1 MGFRREI
8 REPWALALGGLA
20 AGFGWAIG
28 IPVAAAAGIG
38 AAVYGVRVVS
48 GAVVNGRRETAPLP
62 DVRRGSPEAAWL
74 RRAQSAT
81 TKLERLRDEAGQG
94 PIGEGVASMASRSRD
109 LSNSVRRLAGHA
121 SRIHLALQGFDR
133 TDLGAET
140 DRLLADLERARDDDL
155 RHDIERSLEAV
166 RRQGEVRTRLEE
178 AAARVQARI
187 EAVVLD
193 LESLV
198 ARLVETLAMMPS
210 RTPTE
215 TIESVAELTTGLDGL
230 GSELAAAEEVSRRAL
245 AAFVEQP
252 GTGAATGSPFGSLRR
267 SSSSTQPTEAA
278 RVRQSLDAIMASIH
292 GRVPA
297 DIEARVASIRDSIL
311 LTITDR
317 DMAATSTDPN
327 IYLIRQTA
335 LDYLPEALARYRALP
350 ERYADEPITSDGRT
364 PHRSLLDQLEL
375 MDQKIR
381 EVADDIVRQD
391 SDRLL
396 VHGRFLQE
404 RFGSSAFQ
412 IDAQTVPANPAS

>member
-1 MGFRREI
+1 MGVRREI

-28 IPVAAAAGIG
+28 IPVAAAAGVG
-38 AAVYGVRVVS
+38 VVVYGVRVAT
-48 GAVVNGRRETAPLP
+48 GTIVNGRRDTGSLP
-62 DVRRGSPEAAWL
+62 DVRRGSPEAVWL
-74 RRAQSAT
+74 RRAEAAT
-81 TKLERLRDEAGQG
+81 TKLERLRDDAGTG
-94 PIGEGVASMASRSRD
+94 PIGEGVASMASTSHD

-121 SRIHLALQGFDR
+121 SRIHVALAGFDR
-133 TDLGAET
+133 TDLDAESE
-140 DRLLADLERARDDDL
+140 RLHADLARTTDDDL

-166 RRQGEVRTRLEE
+166 RRQAEVRKRLEE
-178 AAARVQARI
+178 AAAKLQARI

-210 RTPTE
+210 RTAAE
-215 TIESVAELTTGLDGL
+215 TTVSIAELTSGLDGL

-245 AAFVEQP
+245 ASFVEQP
-252 GTGAATGSPFGSLRR
+252 GAAAVTRGTPGPFRR
-267 SSSSTQPTEAA
+267 SSPSSRPTEAA
-278 RVRQSLDAIMASIH
+278 RVRQNLDTIMASIH

-317 DMAATSTDPN
+317 DMAATTTDPN
-327 IYLIRQTA
+327 LYLIRQTA
-335 LDYLPEALARYRALP
+335 LDYLPEALEGYLSLP
-350 ERYADEPITSDGRT
+350 ERYADEPITSDRRT
-364 PHRSLLDQLEL
+364 PHRTLLDQLEL
-375 MDQKIR
+375 MDLKIR

-396 VHGRFLQE
+396 AHGRFLQE
-404 RFGSSAFQ
+404 RFGSSALR
-412 IDAQTVPANPAS
+412 IDAPARPSAPPT